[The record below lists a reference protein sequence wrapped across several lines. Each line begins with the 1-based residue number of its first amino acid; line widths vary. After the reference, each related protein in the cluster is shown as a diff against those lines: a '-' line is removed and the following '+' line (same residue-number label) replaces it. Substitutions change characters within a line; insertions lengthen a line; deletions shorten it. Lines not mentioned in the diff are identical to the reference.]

1 MNVTFPSISVFFK
14 NHCFEEVHIF
24 INEWRL
30 HTFCICDTMKGEF
43 PYKIKFYASAKWLG
57 KLNTTFWDGCIH
69 KGTIQRLNNGSEE
82 GRFSHQCISAQNIFL
97 QTKSSETE
105 TTRYDFVEPGVLIDS
120 YCHVI
125 LLNNGFNF
133 LLLFPMVK
141 SLIRR
146 KPKKTTKEE
155 FSILPTEW
163 VILQWETWTERST
176 WVQPN
181 TCHSAYWRLYRKGHF
196 FLTFSVFIF
205 PWIYIFPKAAT
216 SRGKMLSNLSLP
228 AALLTLL
235 YSIF

>member
-1 MNVTFPSISVFFK
+1 
-14 NHCFEEVHIF
+14 
-24 INEWRL
+24 
-30 HTFCICDTMKGEF
+30 MKSEF
-43 PYKIKFYASAKWLG
+43 PYEIKFYASAKWLG
-57 KLNTTFWDGCIH
+57 KLKTTFWDGCIH

-105 TTRYDFVEPGVLIDS
+105 TTRYDFVEPEVLIDS

-125 LLNNGFNF
+125 PLNNGLNL

-155 FSILPTEW
+155 FSILPTEIGSFW
-163 VILQWETWTERST
+163 SEKHSQGGECESSLTLAILPIKDCIGRVTFSFSF
-176 WVQPN
+176 P
-181 TCHSAYWRLYRKGHF
+181 HF
-196 FLTFSVFIF
+196 FFLEFIF
-205 PWIYIFPKAAT
+205 FQRQNKQRQNAF
-216 SRGKMLSNLSLP
+216 KLNLSLP

-235 YSIF
+235 YRIF

>member
-1 MNVTFPSISVFFK
+1 
-14 NHCFEEVHIF
+14 
-24 INEWRL
+24 
-30 HTFCICDTMKGEF
+30 MKSEF
-43 PYKIKFYASAKWLG
+43 PYEIKFYASAKWLG
-57 KLNTTFWDGCIH
+57 KLKTTFWDGCIH

-105 TTRYDFVEPGVLIDS
+105 TTRYDFVEPEVLIDS

-125 LLNNGFNF
+125 PLNNGLNL

-155 FSILPTEW
+155 FSILPTEIGSFW
-163 VILQWETWTERST
+163 SEKHSQGGECESSLTLAILPIKDCIGR
-176 WVQPN
+176 V
-181 TCHSAYWRLYRKGHF
+181 
-196 FLTFSVFIF
+196 TFSFSFPLFFSLEFIF
-205 PWIYIFPKAAT
+205 FQRQNKQRQNAF
-216 SRGKMLSNLSLP
+216 KLNLSLP

-235 YSIF
+235 YRIF